1 MRQPRQKLG
10 NSRLE
15 LNCWTS
21 KSMPSFQYKNKA
33 PAIFPWIKISLPIL
47 CVCVCVCVCVCMC
60 VCVYVCVCVCV
71 CVYAQLCPA
80 LCKPTDCSPP
90 GSSVHGILQA
100 RILEWVAV
108 SPSRRSSQPRDRT
121 RISYLLHWQTHSLP
135 LSHLGIPIRIEV
147 LLKCLVYTGHSIH
160 IY

>member
-1 MRQPRQKLG
+1 MNTRDTMTWKA
-10 NSRLE
+10 
-15 LNCWTS
+15 LNYGCLRIQGHS
-21 KSMPSFQYKNKA
+21 
-33 PAIFPWIKISLPIL
+33 
-47 CVCVCVCVCVCMC
+47 VCVCVCVCMC
-60 VCVYVCVCVCV
+60 VCVYVCVCMCVCVYVCVCV

-90 GSSVHGILQA
+90 GSSVHGILRA

-147 LLKCLVYTGHSIH
+147 LLKCLVSGTLYSLKKSWNTPETF
-160 IY
+160 